1 MDHYVTLD
9 MAAFKEIIDVIMGL
23 DVYLPWDI
31 YVYDEEGN
39 QILLAP
45 GGYTR
50 INGETAEQVV
60 WARKQYA

>member
-1 MDHYVTLD
+1 

-23 DVYLPWDI
+23 DVYLPWAI

-50 INGETAEQVV
+50 INGETASKLCGPVNNTHNRI
-60 WARKQYA
+60 WND